1 MKKNELSFE
10 SSSFRDNFGNVFE
23 HQGRILRSVKE
34 VASENYE
41 FLKREKIYEKSI
53 SSGFLIKFE
62 ELNKTELPDAFRKFE
77 FVLESKIIPFIS
89 YPYEWSFNQL
99 KEAAL
104 HHINF
109 QIYLLNLDV
118 VLRDSSAYNIQF
130 NQGRPIFIDIL
141 SLKKY
146 EDGEY
151 WNGYAQFCENFLN
164 PLLLGSL
171 KGVRHND
178 WFKGSLEGIP
188 TRELVKILNLKD
200 KLSTKVLIHIVGQ
213 AKLQNQNIKNP
224 KDTEKKLKNIKKFP
238 KSSYLFLLK
247 QLKNWIEKLKFKKS
261 KTIWE
266 NYKNEHTYDDSELD
280 EKKIIVGEFVE
291 KLKPKKLIDLGCNT
305 GIFCEIALN
314 KGAKNVVGLDFD
326 ENTIDEAFK
335 KSFEKKLNFL
345 PLVSDLSNPSPNQG
359 WMQKERKGL
368 VERFSSD
375 AVIALALEHHLIIGK
390 NVPIVQ
396 FIRWIKN
403 IAKFGLL
410 EFVPKSDE
418 TVSRML
424 ISRKDIYE
432 NYNETYFEKKLS
444 EHTKIL
450 KKYKISK
457 SGRVIFEYETL

>member
-1 MKKNELSFE
+1 M
-10 SSSFRDNFGNVFE
+10 
-23 HQGRILRSVKE
+23 LR
-34 VASENYE
+34 
-41 FLKREKIYEKSI
+41 
-53 SSGFLIKFE
+53 
-62 ELNKTELPDAFRKFE
+62 
-77 FVLESKIIPFIS
+77 
-89 YPYEWSFNQL
+89 
-99 KEAAL
+99 
-104 HHINF
+104 
-109 QIYLLNLDV
+109 
-118 VLRDSSAYNIQF
+118 
-130 NQGRPIFIDIL
+130 
-141 SLKKY
+141 
-146 EDGEY
+146 
-151 WNGYAQFCENFLN
+151 
-164 PLLLGSL
+164 
-171 KGVRHND
+171 
-178 WFKGSLEGIP
+178 
-188 TRELVKILNLKD
+188 
-200 KLSTKVLIHIVGQ
+200 
-213 AKLQNQNIKNP
+213 
-224 KDTEKKLKNIKKFP
+224 
-238 KSSYLFLLK
+238 
-247 QLKNWIEKLKFKKS
+247 
-261 KTIWE
+261 
-266 NYKNEHTYDDSELD
+266 
-280 EKKIIVGEFVE
+280 FVE

-314 KGAKNVVGLDFD
+314 KGAENVVGLDFD

-368 VERFSSD
+368 IERFSSD